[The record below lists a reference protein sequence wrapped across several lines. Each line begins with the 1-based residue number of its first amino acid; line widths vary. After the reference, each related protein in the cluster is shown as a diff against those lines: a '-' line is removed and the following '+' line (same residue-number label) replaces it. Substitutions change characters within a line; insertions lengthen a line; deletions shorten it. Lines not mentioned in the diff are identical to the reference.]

1 MSRGEKRRHS
11 LLGFWF
17 VLGNSCFAICHQ
29 NKNPFLGLFQ
39 PAIAIIKYPLSS
51 LAMLEM
57 KAIAEEIISMLVGRM
72 SEEDSALPHNLINIQ
87 SLLHSTDFL
96 GITS

>member
-1 MSRGEKRRHS
+1 
-11 LLGFWF
+11 
-17 VLGNSCFAICHQ
+17 
-29 NKNPFLGLFQ
+29 
-39 PAIAIIKYPLSS
+39 
-51 LAMLEM
+51 MLEM

-87 SLLHSTDFL
+87 SLLHSTDLL